1 MTKLAKVV
9 SLSAFRS
16 SLSRSLQRRGEN
28 LLESSNVEEKIA
40 ALEPVEAFLIV
51 KEMGPANAQFLLRQ
65 VSQEQMQTF
74 IDLDCWR
81 KNKPS
86 VQDIDLWLASYSQQD
101 VTLLAEAFQRLD
113 DELQILFLMD
123 TLEVYDL
130 RNEEEPDDETDDD
143 VLITTPDDLFLI
155 RFTPKHDRHVDPILL
170 LNSIYKDDAAE
181 AHRLLMASKWEL
193 KSPLEEGAFH
203 FRNGRLE
210 DLGFPSAD
218 LAQRIFMPPD
228 KSKRISV
235 QRGKHKGASNLPALY
250 AQPFTETSLFA
261 LCAARINDADV
272 LEDIQKELGLLINCA
287 IIAYGE
293 SPQDIEHIGEIA
305 TAVRDTLS
313 LGLEVLLAEKT
324 DVLEPYSEAILETGE
339 NIIAEN
345 SLEQLFRY
353 GFQPLR
359 GIQGQAQKLFD
370 DAVFSAWFQQDDETQ
385 EAKCDRAFLSGLLF
399 AHPIL
404 SGFETLEPHKQK
416 AFSKKSEIDEAQ
428 KRLDMFFHKYL

>member
-16 SLSRSLQRRGEN
+16 SLSRSLRRRGEN
-28 LLESSNVEEKIA
+28 LLESANVEEKIA
-40 ALEPVEAFLIV
+40 ALEPVEAFLII
-51 KEMGPANAQFLLRQ
+51 KEMGPANAQLLLRQ
-65 VSQEQMQTF
+65 ASQEQMQAF

-86 VQDIDLWLASYSQQD
+86 VKDIDLWLASYAQQD

-130 RNEEEPDDETDDD
+130 RNEEEPADESDDD
-143 VLITTPDDLFLI
+143 VLIKTPDDLFLI
-155 RFTPKHDRHVDPILL
+155 RFTPKNERHVDPILL

-181 AHRLLMASKWEL
+181 AHQLLMAVKWEL

-210 DLGFPSAD
+210 DLGFPSAEQ
-218 LAQRIFMPPD
+218 AQRIFVAPHQGQ
-228 KSKRISV
+228 KIKV
-235 QRGKHKGASNLPALY
+235 QRGQHKGASSLPALY

-261 LCAARINDADV
+261 LCVARINDADV

-305 TAVRDTLS
+305 TTVRDTLS
-313 LGLEVLLAEKT
+313 LGLEVLLAENL
-324 DVLEPYSEAILETGE
+324 DALESYSDDILEAGE
-339 NIIAEN
+339 QVIAKN

-359 GIQGQAQKLFD
+359 DLQGQAQKLFD
-370 DAVFSAWFQQDDETQ
+370 DPVFSAWFQQDDETQ

-399 AHPIL
+399 AHPAL
-404 SGFETLEPHKQK
+404 SGFEKLDPHKQK
-416 AFSKKSEIDEAQ
+416 AFSKKSEIDDAQ